1 MKKYVEGKSNVSS
14 IIIIVLGIFLYK
26 VFLSEKPSN
35 QNKQYKPPT
44 NTQNDFAVKPEIF
57 DDILKVDQT
66 NFALRTTAN
75 NWPTVSEDNIDVADD
90 LLAANYYFVFDG
102 SGSMTKK
109 RCSGD
114 QTKLGV
120 AKDALVSFASS
131 IPKQA
136 NIGLLT
142 FDSAGTSERVA
153 LGQNNVNQFSQQVQ
167 QTVANGGTPLRV
179 SIQKAYAALKQQGK
193 RQLGYG
199 EYHLVI
205 VTDGIASKGQDPTD
219 TIGAIL
225 KESPVVIHT
234 IGFCIN
240 DKHSLNQPGL
250 TYYKSANDPSSLR
263 ASLDEVL
270 AESPEFVIDS
280 FPGNN

>member
-35 QNKQYKPPT
+35 QNKQYKPPI

-179 SIQKAYAALKQQGK
+179 
-193 RQLGYG
+193 
-199 EYHLVI
+199 
-205 VTDGIASKGQDPTD
+205 PTD